1 MCAHCE
7 TGLVPTKLKRQWVH
21 HDSKTGRIVV
31 CVAHDLKPQS

>member
-21 HDSKTGRIVV
+21 HDCRTGRIVV
-31 CVAHDLKPQS
+31 CTAHDLKPRP